1 LASNVGKLAE
11 QVDPDDLP
19 RMMQAYAD
27 ALRPWA
33 TRVATKMVAEVDA
46 RNVAALS
53 KLDVS
58 SRLRRDLRD
67 VDVDFAGLQ
76 LIERQV
82 EFILDI
88 PRRAAERA
96 SEDYDPVAAARS
108 SARRVARLAVSEAS
122 TVLTKA
128 RATSVGSTH
137 YVWRT
142 ARDSKVRESHRRME
156 GAVCEWANP
165 PAVPGEGNHH
175 AGEIWGCRCRAEPI
189 INDPYA
195 PAVRG
200 KRRR

>member
-1 LASNVGKLAE
+1 MFTGNVDAASRVVRPRLQATQAEKRYGRALEALASNVGKLAE

-108 SARRVARLAVSEAS
+108 SARRVARLAVSE
-122 TVLTKA
+122 
-128 RATSVGSTH
+128 
-137 YVWRT
+137 
-142 ARDSKVRESHRRME
+142 
-156 GAVCEWANP
+156 
-165 PAVPGEGNHH
+165 
-175 AGEIWGCRCRAEPI
+175 
-189 INDPYA
+189 
-195 PAVRG
+195 
-200 KRRR
+200 